1 MCMMMELPASTQQSS
16 DSISQYSAFVR
27 LLQLIF
33 PLFKQIE
40 STDTIYRCSLAVP
53 KRMTLTL
60 RNSTG
65 YGLQAIAWNFSRN
78 IVAGERKEYGDAKV
92 FIKQHKGAAVHI
104 DRLLYG
110 LESPL
115 DVWMSHGKSES
126 GEHAI
131 SLS

>member
-1 MCMMMELPASTQQSS
+1 
-16 DSISQYSAFVR
+16 
-27 LLQLIF
+27 
-33 PLFKQIE
+33 
-40 STDTIYRCSLAVP
+40 
-53 KRMTLTL
+53 MTLTL

-78 IVAGERKEYGDAKV
+78 VVAGERKEYGDAKV
-92 FIKQHKGAAVHI
+92 SIKQHKGAAVHI
-104 DRLLYG
+104 DRLLHG
-110 LESPL
+110 FESPL

>member
-1 MCMMMELPASTQQSS
+1 MSMMMELPASTQQSS

-27 LLQLIF
+27 LLQLII

-40 STDTIYRCSLAVP
+40 STDTVYRCSLAVP
-53 KRMTLTL
+53 KSKTLTL

-78 IVAGERKEYGDAKV
+78 VVAGERKEYGDAKV
-92 FIKQHKGAAVHI
+92 SIKQRKGAAVHI
-104 DRLLYG
+104 DRLFYG

-115 DVWMSHGKSES
+115 DVWISHGKSES